1 VFGVA
6 SRAFIAGSIIND
18 RYTIV
23 RKLGSYG
30 DVYEARDGNL
40 NDKPVAVKF
49 LFPDAAGVVKPWDE
63 ARHLERLRSRFLVD
77 VINADVVWES
87 DIRFIVTPLL
97 SSDDLESA
105 AAELGLSVQT
115 AARYM
120 QQVVTGIDRIHAD
133 TMIHR
138 DIKPGNVLLG
148 DDGVF
153 VIDLEYC
160 ELLDQDGRTPP
171 KGTFCSVAPEVLGD
185 CGYCSVR
192 SDVYSLA
199 ATAFYLLSG
208 VYPVDHKLDK
218 AEQARRI
225 AAGEIR
231 ELRQVAPHISQAV
244 GTVIR
249 KGLSF
254 DPAKRFDTAL
264 SFGNALTQAARSS
277 RDWRRVKHDNH
288 VHCMEGSAAKS
299 KAAVAICVF
308 PSGAD
313 YRVQSRLQ
321 RSNRR
326 VANVP
331 DVTVRAR
338 DLARTLQQLVKKLG

>member
-6 SRAFIAGSIIND
+6 SRAFTAGSIIND

-23 RKLGSYG
+23 QKLGSYG

-40 NDKPVAVKF
+40 NNKPVAVKF
-49 LFPDAAGVVKPWDE
+49 LFPDAAGVKPWDE
-63 ARHLERLRSRFLVD
+63 AMHLERLRSRFLVD

-97 SSDDLESA
+97 SNGDLESA

-171 KGTFCSVAPEVLGD
+171 NGTFCTVAPEVLGND
-185 CGYCSVR
+185 GYCSIR

-225 AAGEIR
+225 MAGENR

-254 DPAKRFDTAL
+254 DPNNRFETAL
-264 SFGNALTQAARSS
+264 QFGNALTQAARSS
-277 RDWRRVKHDNH
+277 RDWRRVAHAGH
-288 VHCMEGSAAKS
+288 VHCLEGSAAKS
-299 KAAVAICVF
+299 KAAVAICTTS
-308 PSGAD
+308 SGND
-313 YRVQSRLQ
+313 YLVHARLIP
-321 RSNRR
+321 SNRR

-331 DVTVRAR
+331 DVSVNHRK
-338 DLARTLQQLVKKLG
+338 LAQALQQLVKKLG